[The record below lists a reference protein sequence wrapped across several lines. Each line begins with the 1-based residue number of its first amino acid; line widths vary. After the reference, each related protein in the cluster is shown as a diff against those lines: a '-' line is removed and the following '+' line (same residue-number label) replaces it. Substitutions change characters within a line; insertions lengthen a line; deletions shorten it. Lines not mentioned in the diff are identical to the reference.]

1 MKNLTLLLLL
11 LATSVYAQEQFNSAT
26 TQLNNLLTSDR
37 GLSIGGYGEIT
48 YNNKKNHQHQLKLMY
63 NV

>member
-1 MKNLTLLLLL
+1 MKNLRLLLLL

-26 TQLNNLLTSDR
+26 TQLNNHLTSDS

-48 YNNKKNHQHQLKLMY
+48 YNNKEK
-63 NV
+63 